1 MTRQMRARGR
11 PKSFRKP
18 EDIPRIQAVDRA
30 IDVLEA
36 LARGGA
42 TSLSALAVEMDQSPA
57 TLYRILTTFRLR
69 GLVENNDATQEWMI
83 GASAFRIGAVYLR
96 RSTVASRAMPAM
108 RDLMAATGETAN
120 LGVEAEGQV
129 MFIAQV
135 ETHESIRAFFPPGTQ
150 GPLHA
155 SGIGKALLASYA
167 EARLQKLLENAV
179 LTHYTPQTLT
189 SPTALRADLAA
200 TQARGYA
207 IDDNEKT
214 PGMRCIAAPIFNH
227 LGEAVAGIS
236 VSGPSN
242 RLTADKVAQ
251 VGALVTSAANSIS
264 RALGADMGMVWLGN
278 LDSNQD

>member
-1 MTRQMRARGR
+1 MTQKMRARGR
-11 PKSFRKP
+11 PKSFRKS

-30 IDVLEA
+30 IDVLEV
-36 LARGGA
+36 LAKGGA
-42 TSLSALAVEMDQSPA
+42 MTLSSLAAEMDQSPA
-57 TLYRILTTFRLR
+57 TLYRVLTTFQRR

-108 RDLMAATGETAN
+108 RELMAATGETAN

-155 SGIGKALLASYA
+155 SGIGKALLATYPKG
-167 EARLQKLLENAV
+167 RLQKLLESAV
-179 LTHYTPQTLT
+179 LKHYTPQTLT
-189 SPTALRADLAA
+189 SPSALRADLAA
-200 TQARGYA
+200 AQNRGFA

-242 RLTADKVAQ
+242 RLTTDKVAQ
-251 VGALVTSAANSIS
+251 VGALVRAAADSIS
-264 RALGADMGMVWLGN
+264 QALGADVGRGWLCGQ
-278 LDSNQD
+278 S